1 MIKLVIGDFVKKI
14 FLIILMVLGIFLFV
28 ENVNASELNLDL
40 INILADGGPDA
51 PNLDLDS
58 GGTTCS
64 ELLGEGLVALVN
76 LFITGVRIIAVI
88 IAVVVAMA
96 NFLPAISGDNPD
108 SALKA
113 AFKKTTKLF
122 VVLVI
127 VVSFPDILK
136 LIGSL
141 FDFDLSCIKW

>member
-40 INILADGGPDA
+40 INILADA